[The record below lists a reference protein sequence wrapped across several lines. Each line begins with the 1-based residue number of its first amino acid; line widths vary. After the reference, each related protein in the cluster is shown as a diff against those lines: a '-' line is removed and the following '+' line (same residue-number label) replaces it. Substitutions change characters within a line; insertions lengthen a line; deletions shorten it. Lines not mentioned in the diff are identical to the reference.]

1 MTDKPAAIMTDF
13 SSNYKEQAFLIW
25 YKAGRVSIKKLLSL
39 LPPNEDNRTPGLHTL
54 QTWNDKEGW
63 ALRADSMDADVARE
77 IEQTAIKE
85 KIAMI
90 RRHAATAMLLIQKGE
105 EFLKTVGITKSADAV
120 RAIIQGMEAERVSR
134 GLQISLG
141 EIEGLSDENLVQFV
155 EKKLSLAAS
164 ASDVEDADVIEGEVK
179 DAKPE

>member
-1 MTDKPAAIMTDF
+1 MSDKSSSITNDF
-13 SSNYKEQAFLIW
+13 STTYKEEAFLIW

-39 LPPNEDNRTPGLHTL
+39 LPLNEDNRTPGLHTL

-63 ALRADSMDADVARE
+63 AIRADSMDADVARE
-77 IEQTAIKE
+77 IERTAIKE
-85 KIAMI
+85 KIEMI
-90 RRHAATAMLLIQKGE
+90 RRHAKSAMLLIRKGE
-105 EFLKTVGITKSADAV
+105 EFLETTGITKSADAV

-141 EIEGLSDENLVQFV
+141 EIEGLSNDKLIEFV

-164 ASDVEDADVIEGEVK
+164 ASTNEKDDFIDGEVT